1 MITDK
6 QTLFYDKYQPNYF
19 VDYGNDNEVI
29 NTLQILNNIDNIN
42 ILLVGNSSSGKTSIL
57 KTIVKEYYYG
67 YTPSQ
72 YNNNVM
78 YINSLKDQ
86 GICYYR
92 TDVKTF
98 CQTSSVIKNKK
109 KIIVLDDIDL
119 INEQSQQVFR
129 NCIDKYKHQV
139 QFICS
144 CTSIQK
150 VIDTIQSRLLII
162 KIKPLQKYI
171 LLEIIHKIKNNENI
185 QIDDDAIDF
194 IIRVSNNNIKVIISY
209 MEQFKLLNDK
219 ITIQLALQL
228 CFNINYILL
237 EQYTIFIIHN
247 DLEKAITLIYD
258 IYDKGYSVMDILD
271 TYFHFIKTTTL
282 VNEEQKYIIIQS
294 ICKYISIFYIIH
306 EDEIELALFTNNLI
320 SLLHNTTTTTT
331 TTTTNTTTTTIT
343 NH

>member
-139 QFICS
+139 HFICS

-185 QIDDDAIDF
+185 QMDDDAIDF

-209 MEQFKLLNDK
+209 MEQFKLLNEK

-320 SLLHNTTTTTT
+320 SLLHNTS
-331 TTTTNTTTTTIT
+331 TTNTTTNNNIA
-343 NH
+343 NN

>member
-139 QFICS
+139 HFICS

-185 QIDDDAIDF
+185 QMDDDAIDF

-209 MEQFKLLNDK
+209 MEQFKLLNEK

-271 TYFHFIKTTTL
+271 NYFVFIKTTKIL
-282 VNEEQKYIIIQS
+282 SDEQKYCIIPY
-294 ICKYISIFYIIH
+294 ICKYITIFHNIH
-306 EDEIELALFTNNLI
+306 EDDIELSLFTNNLI
-320 SLLHNTTTTTT
+320 QVFSKDSN
-331 TTTTNTTTTTIT
+331 
-343 NH
+343 